1 MASDPKKLY
10 ESAMSLSD
18 QERAE
23 LVGLLLESLDTE
35 EESGVEAAWLKE
47 IDRRIA
53 ELDSA
58 KVDSVPW
65 SEVRAR
71 VFDISAS

>member
-58 KVDSVPW
+58 KVKSAPW

-71 VFDISAS
+71 VFDISAN